1 MDNEL
6 MRKRLVE
13 AREFI
18 GCNRKAFAELLGMPY
33 RTVTNYENGSR
44 EPGSDYLIRVADECG
59 CTVDWLLGV
68 SDSPRQ
74 SAEESTAQR
83 VEDAT
88 VYSRFVEKFSLSPD
102 DLALI
107 DAFLSLGRAERDG
120 IHALIG
126 AVTSKSEAHGLSREA
141 LHAELDRQYNTEK
154 EAEAK
159 SEVS

>member
-1 MDNEL
+1 MDSEL
-6 MRKRLVE
+6 MRKRLIE

-33 RTVTNYENGSR
+33 RTVTNYENGAR

-74 SAEESTAQR
+74 SAEESATQR
-83 VEDAT
+83 AEDT
-88 VYSRFVEKFSLSPD
+88 TIYSRFVEKFSLSPD
-102 DLALI
+102 DLSLI
-107 DAFLSLGRAERDG
+107 DAFLSLGRVERDG
-120 IHALIG
+120 IHALVKA
-126 AVTSKSEAHGLSREA
+126 AVGKSEDRGMTLEA
-141 LHAELDRQYNTEK
+141 LHAELDRQYDTEK
-154 EAEAK
+154 EEAAK